1 MDRWIGRWLDGME
14 KNGVFFPKHS
24 TNQPSKTHPT
34 THPFHSS
41 VQKMASIGHRF
52 MQPFQQY
59 KQDHPIPRK
68 ARHPDPLEVTPHIKM
83 RQPPYDF
90 SSRVG
95 DLEEASDS
103 SSGPSSRW
111 EPLSGRERSASST
124 PIHGRSPF
132 LDPSQYPE
140 DDLLLADL
148 DTLDLG
154 MDRSEM
160 EELGVSDVASEVEAE
175 AGNWRLQR
183 RKQHERKRGAVSRQA
198 AAKKKQEQQQEKEQ
212 KEQPPQQKQSSV
224 LGILGEGGRRLGRR
238 LRSWSGASEESDSE
252 GSGTSGSG
260 TSGSSS
266 EGE

>member
-1 MDRWIGRWLDGME
+1 ME

-132 LDPSQYPE
+132 VSAPHPPTQERNHHQHYFLERPLHPFFLSFSFPF
-140 DDLLLADL
+140 LSCLCGIASHSF
-148 DTLDLG
+148 TLDSL
-154 MDRSEM
+154 S
-160 EELGVSDVASEVEAE
+160 SHPT
-175 AGNWRLQR
+175 AGSFPVP
-183 RKQHERKRGAVSRQA
+183 RG
-198 AAKKKQEQQQEKEQ
+198 
-212 KEQPPQQKQSSV
+212 
-224 LGILGEGGRRLGRR
+224 
-238 LRSWSGASEESDSE
+238 
-252 GSGTSGSG
+252 
-260 TSGSSS
+260 
-266 EGE
+266 